1 MWWFIVFLFKVV
13 GLLVAVFLFA
23 LWYLQNKFVYPSF
36 NKNEQK
42 PETCGL
48 RSDDVE
54 DVYFKTRD
62 NVTIHGLFVKAAPRS
77 ADEDENNNDNEGV
90 PTLLFFHGNA
100 GSKLKNHFLFYF
112 IFVINI

>member
-1 MWWFIVFLFKVV
+1 MWWFFVFLLKLV

-36 NKNEQK
+36 NKKEER
-42 PETCGL
+42 PEMCGL

-62 NVTIHGLFVKAAPRS
+62 NVTIHGLFVKALPLS
-77 ADEDENNNDNEGV
+77 GKEEDDDGSVNVGV

-100 GSKLKNHFLFYF
+100 GSK
-112 IFVINI
+112 

>member
-1 MWWFIVFLFKVV
+1 MFLLKLI
-13 GLLVAVFLFA
+13 GLLAVVFLFA

-36 NKNEQK
+36 NKKEEQ
-42 PETCGL
+42 PEMCGL

-62 NVTIHGLFVKAAPRS
+62 NVTIHGLFVRALPLSPEK
-77 ADEDENNNDNEGV
+77 EDSEDNEGV

-100 GSKLKNHFLFYF
+100 GSNQLF
-112 IFVINI
+112 